1 VSLFGTD
8 DKITEYHGMGG
19 QGVFAVPNVYPG
31 WVEKLDLTWDLTPE
45 QRNPLDAIAKYKQQ
59 QIEQQQIEQ
68 QQIEQQ
74 QIEQQ
79 KIEQQQIEQQKI
91 EQQKIEQQQ
100 IEQQKIEQQK
110 IEQQKIEQQQP
121 VYPELEQQQPVYP
134 ELEQQQIEQQKPVY
148 PEQSNNND
156 AKMDSIQPY
165 RQQETKTPEN
175 IADKIAK
182 LRQQLG
188 NQAIAP
194 EIIEEKVNPSLEK
207 VGNIISMLPIPYP

>member
-1 VSLFGTD
+1 
-8 DKITEYHGMGG
+8 MGG

-45 QRNPLDAIAKYKQQ
+45 QRNPLDAIAKNKQQ
-59 QIEQQQIEQ
+59 LEQQQLEQ
-68 QQIEQQ
+68 QQLEQQ
-74 QIEQQ
+74 QL
-79 KIEQQQIEQQKI
+79 EQQQL
-91 EQQKIEQQQ
+91 EQQQ
-100 IEQQKIEQQK
+100 LERQQLEQQQLERQQLEQQ
-110 IEQQKIEQQQP
+110 QIEQQQP
-121 VYPELEQQQPVYP
+121 VYPELERQQLEQQQPVYP
-134 ELEQQQIEQQKPVY
+134 ELERQQLEQQQPVY

-156 AKMDSIQPY
+156 VNMDSIQPY

-175 IADKIAK
+175 IADKIVK

-194 EIIEEKVNPSLEK
+194 EIIEEKVNPTLEK